1 MVLDKNQ
8 MKAVGSLV
16 GGAVG
21 DALGYAVEFYEDSTI
36 FKKYGENGITDY
48 HLCDGVALISDDTQ
62 MTMFTAEGL
71 LSANCTNSVI
81 ESVYKAYLNWLKTQT
96 LKTPVAEHGLLSM
109 PCMYDTRAP
118 GNTCLSALESGV
130 CGTIEDPINRSKGC
144 GGIMRVAPV
153 AIYCFNKNIS
163 CIEADMLAAQAS
175 AITHGH
181 ELGYI
186 PSAFF
191 VHIIYRIL
199 EGATLT
205 SAVEDSMKI
214 VPSLFKGSQHMP
226 EMLKLLKKAI
236 DLSKEDIDDLEAIQE
251 LGEGWVAEE
260 TLAIAVYCC
269 AKHFDDFEKAMIAS
283 VNHGGDSD
291 STGAVTG
298 NILGAAIGYEAIP
311 EHFKADLQLHDVI
324 LHVADDLWR
333 GYTTRFIK

>member
-1 MVLDKNQ
+1 MVLDKKQ

-71 LSANCTNSVI
+71 LSANCANSVI

-96 LKTPVAEHGLLSM
+96 LKTPVEDHGLLSM

-130 CGTIEDPINRSKGC
+130 CGTMEDPINRSKGC

-260 TLAIAVYCC
+260 TLAIAVYCSL
-269 AKHFDDFEKAMIAS
+269 KHQNSFEQVVVAA
-283 VNHGGDSD
+283 VNHSGDSD
-291 STGAVTG
+291 STGAVAG
-298 NILGAAIGYEAIP
+298 NIIGAYLGAASIP
-311 EHFKADLQLHDVI
+311 RKYLDKLELIETIVELSMKLC
-324 LHVADDLWR
+324 
-333 GYTTRFIK
+333 IK

>member
-1 MVLDKNQ
+1 
-8 MKAVGSLV
+8 
-16 GGAVG
+16 
-21 DALGYAVEFYEDSTI
+21 
-36 FKKYGENGITDY
+36 
-48 HLCDGVALISDDTQ
+48 
-62 MTMFTAEGL
+62 
-71 LSANCTNSVI
+71 
-81 ESVYKAYLNWLKTQT
+81 
-96 LKTPVAEHGLLSM
+96 
-109 PCMYDTRAP
+109 
-118 GNTCLSALESGV
+118 
-130 CGTIEDPINRSKGC
+130 
-144 GGIMRVAPV
+144 MRVAPV

-269 AKHFDDFEKAMIAS
+269 LKHQNSFEQVVVAA
-283 VNHGGDSD
+283 VNHSGDSD
-291 STGAVTG
+291 STGAVAG
-298 NILGAAIGYEAIP
+298 NIIGAYLGAASIP
-311 EHFKADLQLHDVI
+311 RKYLDKLELIETIVELSMKLC
-324 LHVADDLWR
+324 
-333 GYTTRFIK
+333 IK

>member
-1 MVLDKNQ
+1 MVLDKKQ

-71 LSANCTNSVI
+71 LSANCANSVI
-81 ESVYKAYLNWLKTQT
+81 ESVYNAYLNWLKTQT
-96 LKTPVAEHGLLSM
+96 LKTPVEDHGLLSM

-118 GNTCLSALESGV
+118 GNTCLSSLESGV
-130 CGTIEDPINRSKGC
+130 CGTMEDPINRSKGC

-269 AKHFDDFEKAMIAS
+269 LKHQNSFEQVVVSA
-283 VNHGGDSD
+283 VNHSGDSD
-291 STGAVTG
+291 STGAVAG
-298 NILGAAIGYEAIP
+298 NIIGAYLGAASIP
-311 EHFKADLQLHDVI
+311 RKYLDKLELIETIVELSMKLC
-324 LHVADDLWR
+324 
-333 GYTTRFIK
+333 IK

>member
-48 HLCDGVALISDDTQ
+48 HLCDDVALISDDTQ

-71 LSANCTNSVI
+71 LSANCANSVI

-96 LKTPVAEHGLLSM
+96 LKTPVEDHGLLSM

-130 CGTIEDPINRSKGC
+130 CGTMEDPINRSKGC

-269 AKHFDDFEKAMIAS
+269 LKHQNSFEQVVVAA
-283 VNHGGDSD
+283 VNHSGDSD
-291 STGAVTG
+291 STGAVAG
-298 NILGAAIGYEAIP
+298 NIIGAYLGAASIP
-311 EHFKADLQLHDVI
+311 RKYLDKLELIETIVELSMKLC
-324 LHVADDLWR
+324 
-333 GYTTRFIK
+333 IK